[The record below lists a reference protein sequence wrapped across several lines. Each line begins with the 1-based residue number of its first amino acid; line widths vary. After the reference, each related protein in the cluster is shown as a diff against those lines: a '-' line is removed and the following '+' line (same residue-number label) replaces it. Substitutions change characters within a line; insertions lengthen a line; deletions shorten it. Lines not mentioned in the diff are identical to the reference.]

1 MAFGNIGSLVGGIA
15 GGIPGAILG
24 GGKGG
29 SSITDTL
36 MGQSKYNANPSMLS
50 DIERKK
56 YAAEILKAQGASDDA
71 QYRQMLQDQ
80 MQGKGTS
87 VADMF
92 QQKASD
98 DAARNAMAY
107 ANSARGDV
115 NPALMQRNAAKM
127 GMQAQAEGNQQA
139 GIMKAQEAL
148 NAAQLFGQNRA
159 QNLGQE
165 QFYQNLGMQ
174 GDMANQSA
182 VTGVQGINAGIAK
195 TNAEN
200 QQKFFGGLMSGAGSA
215 MAMSDEDMKKEVSS
229 GNADIQGFLDAI
241 KAHKYSYKDKS
252 DGEGQ
257 FVSPMAQELE
267 KTPVGESMV
276 EDTPRGKMVD
286 YGRGFGAVLAAQAY
300 LNERLN
306 KLEKKKNG

>member
-1 MAFGNIGSLVGGIA
+1 MGLGNIGSMAGGIV
-15 GGIPGAILG
+15 GGIPGAIIG
-24 GGKGG
+24 GGSGG
-29 SSITDTL
+29 SAITDTL
-36 MGQSKYNANPSMLS
+36 MGQSKYNATPAMLS

-56 YAAEILKAQGASDDA
+56 YAAEILKAQGAADDA
-71 QYRQMLQDQ
+71 QYRQILQDQ
-80 MQGKGTS
+80 MQGKGNS
-87 VADMF
+87 VAEMF
-92 QQKASD
+92 QKKAAD
-98 DAARNAMAY
+98 DAAKNAMAY

-115 NPALMQRNAAKM
+115 NPALMQRNAAKL

-139 GIMKAQEAL
+139 GIMKQQEAL
-148 NAAQLFGQNRA
+148 NAAQLFSQNRA

-174 GDMANQSA
+174 GDMANQNA
-182 VTGVQGINAGIAK
+182 ITGVQGINAGIAK
-195 TNAEN
+195 TNADN
-200 QQKFFGGLMSGAGSA
+200 QQKFFGGLMSGAGSV
-215 MAMSDEDMKKEVSS
+215 MAMSDENEKKDISS

-241 KAHKYSYKDKS
+241 KAHKYSYKDNS
-252 DGEGQ
+252 NGEGK
-257 FVSPMAQELE
+257 FISPMAQELE